1 MTAPRLIIMGVS
13 GCGKST
19 VGERLAQRLGVPF
32 LEGDALHPPHNVALM
47 AAGTPLTDADR
58 ADWLDAIAG
67 RLSGLRFDEGMV
79 VSCSAL
85 KRVYRDRLRVA
96 ASDLQFVHLHG
107 DHALLAT
114 RLAQRQ
120 GHYMP
125 PALLIS
131 QLETLE
137 IPSAD
142 ESVFSLDI
150 AEPADSL
157 VTQIEHHLHLNPA

>member
-1 MTAPRLIIMGVS
+1 MTAPRLVIMGVS

-58 ADWLDAIAG
+58 ADWLDAIAE
-67 RLSGLRFDEGMV
+67 RLSGLQTDEGMV

-85 KRVYRDRLRVA
+85 KRMYRDRLRA
-96 ASDLQFVHLHG
+96 ATSDLQFVHLHG
-107 DHALLAT
+107 DPALLAT

-125 PALLIS
+125 PALLLS

-142 ESVFSLDI
+142 ESALSLDI
-150 AEPADSL
+150 TEPADNL
-157 VTQIEHHLHLNPA
+157 VTQIEHHLHLNHA

>member
-1 MTAPRLIIMGVS
+1 MTAPRLVIMGVS

-67 RLSGLRFDEGMV
+67 RLSDLLPDEGMV

-85 KRVYRDRLRVA
+85 KRMYRDRLRVA

-107 DHALLAT
+107 DPALLAT

-142 ESVFSLDI
+142 ESALSLDI
-150 AEPADSL
+150 TEPADIL
-157 VTQIEHHLHLNPA
+157 VAQIEHHLHLNPA

>member
-1 MTAPRLIIMGVS
+1 MTAPRLVIMGVS

-32 LEGDALHPPHNVALM
+32 LEGDDLHPPHNVALM

-58 ADWLDAIAG
+58 ADWLDAIAE
-67 RLSGLRFDEGMV
+67 RLSDLQSDEGLV

-85 KRVYRDRLRVA
+85 KRRYRDRLRAA

-107 DHALLAT
+107 DPALLAT

-125 PALLIS
+125 PALLLS

-137 IPSAD
+137 SPSAD
-142 ESVFSLDI
+142 ESALSLDI
-150 AEPADSL
+150 TESADNL

>member
-1 MTAPRLIIMGVS
+1 MTAPRLVIMGVS

-32 LEGDALHPPHNVALM
+32 LEGDDLHPPHNVALM

-67 RLSGLRFDEGMV
+67 RLSDLQPDEGMV

-85 KRVYRDRLRVA
+85 KRMYRDRLRA
-96 ASDLQFVHLHG
+96 ATSDLQFVHLHG
-107 DHALLAT
+107 DPALLAT

-142 ESVFSLDI
+142 ESALSLDI
-150 AEPADSL
+150 TEPADNL